1 LKRELPQPDQ
11 ATAQA
16 APPTRRQLVKDHLI
30 ANPLLK
36 ERADFIYIIVEFQLV
51 NPRFQAGRGRLGLSQ
66 HLDILN
72 AILAGDLPAAER
84 HLIHHLQSAEE
95 TLRGVTGGLA

>member
-1 LKRELPQPDQ
+1 MLDLDLEFHRLLLD
-11 ATAQA
+11 A
-16 APPTRRQLVKDHLI
+16 AD
-30 ANPLLK
+30 NPLLK

-66 HLDILN
+66 HLDILD

-84 HLIHHLQSAEE
+84 HLVYHLQSAEE
-95 TLRGVTGGLA
+95 TLRGVAKTRD